1 MAREQTEPAELVP
14 EAVVEVEVRPCQVE
28 LLSLEVE
35 TTLSTQVLL
44 SLDSGR
50 GIRIFKLV
58 SILPKE
64 NLNMS

>member
-35 TTLSTQVLL
+35 TTL
-44 SLDSGR
+44 
-50 GIRIFKLV
+50 
-58 SILPKE
+58 
-64 NLNMS
+64 

>member
-14 EAVVEVEVRPCQVE
+14 EAVVEAEVRPCQVE
-28 LLSLEVE
+28 SLSSEVE
-35 TTLSTQVLL
+35 TTLSTPVHL

-50 GIRIFKLV
+50 GIHIFKLV